1 MSRLFLAAVVVSIF
15 SSNVVA
21 QSPAPALPAG
31 KTPEPQGK
39 PPALP
44 APSPS
49 VTPTLEELIDSL
61 GPADLQAFITLLK
74 GNFTGSA
81 AAAAARHRSFAWKR
95 KRHRRCAWPVL
106 Q

>member
-31 KTPEPQGK
+31 KAPQAQGK
-39 PPALP
+39 PPVLP

-49 VTPTLEELIDSL
+49 VTPTVEELVD
-61 GPADLQAFITLLK
+61 
-74 GNFTGSA
+74 
-81 AAAAARHRSFAWKR
+81 
-95 KRHRRCAWPVL
+95 C
-106 Q
+106 